1 MGLEYVVEPAV
12 GSAVQTVLDLVKVF
26 KFGLS
31 LVNCQ
36 DMNKSNL
43 FLSFVTNSDFMI
55 PISLLPNNRRPQI
68 LHTIYS
74 VGPNSLQHQGKAI
87 KIYIYI
93 KNRTFYFVPKIQ
105 FFHVCITVNAQLF
118 NGISFNF
125 R

>member
-55 PISLLPNNRRPQI
+55 PIFCYPIIVDLRYYILYILLDQI
-68 LHTIYS
+68 VYNI
-74 VGPNSLQHQGKAI
+74 KA
-87 KIYIYI
+87 K
-93 KNRTFYFVPKIQ
+93 
-105 FFHVCITVNAQLF
+105 L
-118 NGISFNF
+118 
-125 R
+125 